1 LSADR
6 IFVAEYVVST
16 LKESAESARP
26 LETGGVL
33 VGVLRDDEPWITHA
47 VEVIDPGRTS
57 VSFEI
62 PKGVTPYAVR
72 AAQAQDPRVG
82 LIGMWHSH
90 PVNLEA
96 SPTDKAT
103 LNKNAK
109 RRKRP
114 KKVSAVMIV
123 VRDTGEGWVLDVLR
137 DKGQGPAP
145 AEIVL
150 TGPMSPDEATDA
162 R

>member
-1 LSADR
+1 VSADR
-6 IFVAEYVVST
+6 VFVAEHVIAK
-16 LKESAESARP
+16 LKDSAESSKP

-33 VGVLRDDEPWITHA
+33 VGVLQGDEPWITHA

-57 VSFEI
+57 ASFEI
-62 PKGVTPYAVR
+62 PKGVTPHAVE
-72 AAQAQDPRVG
+72 AAQTRDPRVG

-90 PVNLEA
+90 PANVGA

-103 LNKNAK
+103 LSRNAK

-114 KKVSAVMIV
+114 KKVPAVMIV

-145 AEIVL
+145 ADIVL
-150 TGPMSPDEATDA
+150 TGPMSAVQVTDA
-162 R
+162 G

>member
-1 LSADR
+1 MSGER
-6 IFVAEYVVST
+6 VFVAEHVIT
-16 LKESAESARP
+16 MLQESAESSRP

-33 VGVLRDDEPWITHA
+33 VGVLQDDEPWITHA
-47 VEVIDPGRTS
+47 LEVIDPGRTS

-62 PKGVTPYAVR
+62 PKGVTPFAVE
-72 AAQAQDPRVG
+72 AAQHQDPRVG

-90 PVNLEA
+90 PANVGA

-103 LNKNAK
+103 LSRNAR

-114 KKVSAVMIV
+114 KKVPAVMIV
-123 VRDTGEGWVLDVLR
+123 VRDTGEGWVLDVLQ
-137 DKGQGPAP
+137 DKGHGPSP

-150 TGPMSPDEATDA
+150 TGPMSPEEVTDA